1 MADGSRDHATIL
13 NILISE
19 PTRIV
24 LDCDTANEI
33 DDQFAIAHAL
43 GQPDGKL
50 DVRAII
56 SVHNTTAHG
65 TKSRDLYQ
73 KEAERVVQLCNS
85 SVPCI
90 PGAKSPMLTPEDP
103 VPSDGL
109 DFLVEEAR
117 KGPLTIVATGPATDI
132 ASLMLVAPEVLKNVK
147 VVWLGGFGDE
157 ESYGRYDFRMG
168 ELNGRA
174 DIAAWRVLFEA
185 DLSLLLIP
193 GWPAAAK
200 ILVETPAF
208 ATELRGLGRGVSD
221 YLAEI
226 LEQWTIE
233 RGGEVSRQQK
243 IIWDIACTAA
253 VIDPDALRI
262 EEFSVPILDAAGAH
276 DFSRRGRTVEVV
288 RDLDEQRVLSD
299 LMQALARHPAREI
312 S

>member
-1 MADGSRDHATIL
+1 MT
-13 NILISE
+13 SE

-43 GQPDGKL
+43 GQPAEKL
-50 DVRAII
+50 DIRAVI
-56 SVHNTTAHG
+56 SVQNTTAHG
-65 TKSRDLYQ
+65 PNSRDLYQ
-73 KEAERVVQLCNS
+73 EEAERVVTLCGS
-85 SVPCI
+85 RVPCI
-90 PGAKSPMLTPEDP
+90 PGAKVPMRTPKDP

-109 DFLVEEAR
+109 DLLIEEAR

-132 ASLMLVAPEVLKNVK
+132 ASLMLVAPEVCETVN

-174 DIAAWRVLFEA
+174 DIAAWRALFEGN
-185 DLSLLLIP
+185 LELLLVP

-200 ILVETPAF
+200 ILVETTTF
-208 ATELRGLGRGVSD
+208 AAELRELGTGISD

-226 LEQWTIE
+226 LERWTVE
-233 RGGEVSRQQK
+233 RGGEVSREQK

-253 VIDPDALRI
+253 VIDPDALQT
-262 EEFSVPILDAAGAH
+262 EEFAVPILDAAGAH
-276 DFSRRGRTVEVV
+276 DFSERGRKVQVA
-288 RDLDEQRVLSD
+288 RDLDERPILSD
-299 LMQALARHPAREI
+299 LMQALARHPKKENP
-312 S
+312 